1 MKVIPYCTQSIKT
14 EYKNV
19 PSNTFFIWHSKFY
32 FKGVR
37 DVVGFHPEAP
47 VAGDADGNFGEDTL
61 VVIVPHADVRISFD
75 VPRGAHFI
83 ADI

>member
-1 MKVIPYCTQSIKT
+1 MKVIPYSTAAIKV

-75 VPRGAHFI
+75 VPRGAHFV
-83 ADI
+83 AD